1 MPNAP
6 NVLSADTQTQGEAMN
21 ITRVV
26 VNGRSGIAAGVGMGP
41 NAGKR
46 YILWDG
52 TDTADWVPAGDLSMP
67 GGVSLAK

>member
-1 MPNAP
+1 
-6 NVLSADTQTQGEAMN
+6 MN